1 MRAMMSELPTVPV
14 VVRDH
19 PMTKAW
25 LTVFCNPMAFAAVV
39 SA

>member
-25 LTVFCNPMAFAAVV
+25 LTVFATRWLLPPW
-39 SA
+39 